1 MRGKIIDCINHGS
14 IVQILIR
21 NKEEGLESIIM
32 DHRCFWNM
40 VEVKQDIKGKE
51 VEYNEEDKTI
61 LFAEDL
67 LR

>member
-1 MRGKIIDCINHGS
+1 MRGKIISCIDHGS

-21 NKEEGLESIIM
+21 TEEGGLESIVM

-40 VEVKQDIKGKE
+40 VEEKHDIRGKE

-61 LFAEDL
+61 SFTEDWVG
-67 LR
+67 